1 MVMTGLVSLTLLI
14 GGLLLVLSGPGSAQP
29 PLVRLDGLA
38 LGEWE
43 TAAPG
48 VSVVASSGGAERTAV
63 SDLNGYFDLGE
74 LPAGEV
80 AFKILVDGEL
90 RGERT
95 LDLPPGPIS
104 LRVGAEGWVD
114 VQPSRIEGWVG
125 GDWAELEGRVVSA
138 ENTETGERFEAAVEG
153 TSFEL
158 APLPSAHYRVQLRS
172 GDEVLAE
179 TTLHLGWLAREVLDF
194 DPESGARRQLGFFTG
209 TVRDGEGGDIEDA
222 VVAVTNVQTGAVR
235 RFETGEFG
243 RFGSFEDEGMP
254 QAMYL
259 IQVERGGEVLF
270 EQRIRLHPHMI
281 IEISTLEGIREGG
294 SEQAA
299 IRDDDNYHRV
309 RIFYGTDR
317 EPTGN
322 DAPADF
328 YGGGRGALALGV
340 CEVSIPLDHRIG
352 ELESPS
358 FWRLEFREDPEKHV
372 VLLSVEERPRDAF
385 TAELRD
391 SIESSESRAAFV
403 FVHGYNVSFEDAARR
418 TGQMAYDL
426 HFDGAP
432 ILYSW
437 PSKASLQG
445 YMADEA
451 SAQWTVPH
459 LEEFLELVASES
471 GATTVH
477 LIAHS
482 MGNRPLTAA
491 LGRFAQ
497 RDDGPRFSQIALV
510 APDIDADIF
519 KRDIAPR
526 IPSAGERVTL
536 YASANDQALKASR
549 HVHDTPRAGEAGDRI
564 LVVPGIDTI
573 DVSLLDTS
581 LLGHSYYGENLSVI
595 SDLFHLLQSGFAPG
609 ERFGLDSVP
618 AGPLRYWRFRAVAP

>member
-1 MVMTGLVSLTLLI
+1 VT
-14 GGLLLVLSGPGSAQP
+14 
-29 PLVRLDGLA
+29 
-38 LGEWE
+38 
-43 TAAPG
+43 
-48 VSVVASSGGAERTAV
+48 VVANSGGVERTAV

-80 AFKILVDGEL
+80 AFRILVDGEL

-95 LDLPPGPIS
+95 LGLPPGPIS
-104 LRVGAEGWVD
+104 LRVSPGGWVD
-114 VQPSRIEGWVG
+114 VQPSRIEGYVG
-125 GDWAELEGRVVSA
+125 GDWAALEGRVVSA
-138 ENTETGERFEAAVEG
+138 ENTETGERFEVAVEG

-158 APLPSAHYRVQLRS
+158 GPLPSARYRVRLRS
-172 GDEVLAE
+172 GTEVFAE
-179 TTLHLGWLAREVLDF
+179 TTLHLGWLAREVVDF
-194 DPESGARRQLGFFTG
+194 DPESGVEHRLGFFRG
-209 TVRDGEGGDIEDA
+209 TVRDGEGRDLEDA
-222 VVAVTNVQTGAVR
+222 TLAITNVQTGAVR
-235 RFETGEFG
+235 RLETGEFG
-243 RFGSFEDEGMP
+243 RFGDDETEGMP
-254 QAMYL
+254 EAMYL
-259 IQVERGGEVLF
+259 VQVERGGEVLF
-270 EQRIRLHPHMI
+270 EQRLRLHPYML
-281 IEISTLEGIREGG
+281 IEISTLEGIRESGA
-294 SEQAA
+294 EAA
-299 IRDDDNYHRV
+299 AVGTDDDNYHRV

-317 EPTGN
+317 KQTGN

-328 YGGGRGALALGV
+328 YGGERGVLELGV

-358 FWRLEFREDPEKHV
+358 FWRLEFRQDPEKHV
-372 VLLSVEERPRDAF
+372 VLLSVEQQPRNTFA
-385 TAELRD
+385 AELRG
-391 SIESSESRAAFV
+391 SIKNSESQAAFV

-426 HFDGAP
+426 NFDGAP

-471 GATTVH
+471 GAKTVH

-482 MGNRPLTAA
+482 MGNRPLTTA
-491 LGRFAQ
+491 LGRFTQ

-519 KRDIAPR
+519 KRDIAPH
-526 IPSAGERVTL
+526 IPRAGERVTL

-549 HVHDTPRAGEAGDRI
+549 HVHDTPRAGEAGDR
-564 LVVPGIDTI
+564 LVVVPGVDTI

-595 SDLFHLLQSGFAPG
+595 SDLFHLLKSGFAPG
-609 ERFGLDSVP
+609 QRFGLDSVP
-618 AGPLRYWRFRAVAP
+618 AGALRYWRFRAVAP